1 MTLITLQDGK
11 IVVRDG
17 KVGTEQAC
25 CCGCLEC
32 PDECCV
38 LISGRNTCESGDAGE
53 LPPDGE
59 YEAWGV
65 GNDPGD
71 VLWGKIVPAD
81 CDVGP
86 FPGLVYSIGIT
97 ILACNPAT
105 GVTPVRVNSYTD
117 QRCPPGVP
125 GPTFGV
131 RWHFWDGVL
140 VTDENGCPT
149 GIVLDQSTKVTKYGT
164 FGDFDDL
171 SDDPADG
178 DSGVEPLN
186 PEDYIT
192 FECNPLP

>member
-1 MTLITLQDGK
+1 MTLITIQDGR
-11 IVVRDG
+11 VVLRDG

-32 PDECCV
+32 PDYCCV
-38 LISGRNTCESGDAGE
+38 LISGRNTCEAGTAGE
-53 LPPDGE
+53 LPESESWDGVIGDSGSVS
-59 YEAWGV
+59 GV
-65 GNDPGD
+65 WTQSAPT
-71 VLWGKIVPAD
+71 D
-81 CDVGP
+81 CDVAP
-86 FPGLVYSIGIT
+86 FFPGIEYAIQIT

-105 GVTPVRVNSYTD
+105 GVTPIEVNSYSD
-117 QRCPPGVP
+117 RRCPPGVP

-140 VTDENGCPT
+140 TKDENGCPT
-149 GIVLDQSTKVTKYGT
+149 GFTLDQSSKITKYGA
-164 FGDFDDL
+164 FEL

-186 PEDYIT
+186 PEDYVT